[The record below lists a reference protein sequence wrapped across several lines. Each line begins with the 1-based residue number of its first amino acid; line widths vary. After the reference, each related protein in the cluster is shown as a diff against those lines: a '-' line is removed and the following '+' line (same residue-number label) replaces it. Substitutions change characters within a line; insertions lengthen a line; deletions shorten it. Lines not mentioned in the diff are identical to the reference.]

1 MTMADAV
8 PPVAI
13 AAARE
18 AVKLYLRL
26 GNDGEDALL
35 DRLAA
40 TAIGVAE
47 AFLGQAT
54 LARGFVNSVTADGR
68 WQALPTGPVA
78 AITGVSDGG
87 GRVLP
92 VGSYAVDID
101 AGGRGWV
108 RVVGLGRVVS
118 VAYRAGLAETWDA
131 LPAPVAQGVVMLAA
145 HLFDQRGGDAAP
157 PAAVA
162 ALWRPFRR
170 VTLGAAHREF
180 AA

>member
-18 AVKLYLRL
+18 AVKVYLRL

-40 TAIGVAE
+40 SAIGVAE

-54 LARGFVNSVTADGR
+54 VARSFTSAIPADGR
-68 WQALPTGPVA
+68 WRVLPVA
-78 AITGVSDGG
+78 PVLAITGVSDGG
-87 GRVLP
+87 GHALP
-92 VGSYAVDID
+92 VGGYAVDID
-101 AGGRGWV
+101 ADARGWA
-108 RVVGLGRVVS
+108 RVAGAGRAVS
-118 VAYRAGLAETWDA
+118 VSYRAGLAEGWDQ

-145 HLFDQRGGDAAP
+145 HLFDQRDGDSAP
-157 PAAVA
+157 LAAVA

-170 VTLGAAHREF
+170 VTLGAVRERC
-180 AA
+180 A